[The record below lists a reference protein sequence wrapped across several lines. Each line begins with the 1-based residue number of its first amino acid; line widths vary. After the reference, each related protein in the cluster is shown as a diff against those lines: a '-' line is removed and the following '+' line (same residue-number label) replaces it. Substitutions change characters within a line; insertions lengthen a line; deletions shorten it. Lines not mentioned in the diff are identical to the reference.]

1 VAAFALVVT
10 MDLSRR
16 DNDRKVLAVKVQM
29 QELMI
34 VFFEC
39 GLSDFASRLQLAHWF
54 TGSVMFE
61 TRKQEMMV
69 PTSRTVSETSCF
81 KWLQISNNVVLLV
94 MLISRKASWV
104 CFNPGIC
111 GSYG

>member
-34 VFFEC
+34 IFFEC
-39 GLSDFASRLQLAHWF
+39 GSSVFVSRF
-54 TGSVMFE
+54 
-61 TRKQEMMV
+61 
-69 PTSRTVSETSCF
+69 
-81 KWLQISNNVVLLV
+81 
-94 MLISRKASWV
+94 
-104 CFNPGIC
+104 
-111 GSYG
+111 